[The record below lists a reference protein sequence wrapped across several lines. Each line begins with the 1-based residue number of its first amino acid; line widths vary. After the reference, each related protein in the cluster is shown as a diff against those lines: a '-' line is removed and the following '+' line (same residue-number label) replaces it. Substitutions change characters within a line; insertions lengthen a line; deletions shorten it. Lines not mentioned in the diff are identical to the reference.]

1 MVCLQDGSQVS
12 NSSFDMSELRQTI
25 LSETEDIQPQQLTA
39 GKENV
44 LFHFVQFDST
54 EGVLVC
60 PPECRLQSQTINGI
74 LNSFRK
80 SCHKIHSLFQNTMRF
95 KNMPAQDMAKS
106 VMNKSLIAIKEHG
119 VMFECPFLDD
129 VDNRKNK
136 IKYWVVG
143 RLFYM
148 PHPREV
154 YVCYQDNIPQNIIEL
169 AFRIDLSTMN

>member
-1 MVCLQDGSQVS
+1 
-12 NSSFDMSELRQTI
+12 
-25 LSETEDIQPQQLTA
+25 
-39 GKENV
+39 
-44 LFHFVQFDST
+44 
-54 EGVLVC
+54 
-60 PPECRLQSQTINGI
+60 
-74 LNSFRK
+74 
-80 SCHKIHSLFQNTMRF
+80 
-95 KNMPAQDMAKS
+95 MPAQDMAKS

>member
-60 PPECRLQSQTINGI
+60 PPECRLQSQTIDGI

-143 RLFYM
+143 LVF
-148 PHPREV
+148 
-154 YVCYQDNIPQNIIEL
+154 
-169 AFRIDLSTMN
+169 